1 MSLKAFHIF
10 FIALSILLSVGLGA
24 WGVQSYLVEG
34 SRGGLA
40 LGIVFF
46 LTGAV
51 LVVYGV
57 KFLEKMREI
66 EP

>member
-10 FIALSILLSVGLGA
+10 FIALSILLSAGLGA
-24 WGVQSYLVEG
+24 WGVQSWMAEG

-40 LGIVFF
+40 LGVVFF
-46 LTGAV
+46 LTGAA

-57 KFLEKMREI
+57 KFLKKMREI
-66 EP
+66 ES